1 MRDLLI
7 IGEFAAR
14 TRLSH
19 KALRLYA
26 DKNLL
31 KPAYVDPRTRVRYY
45 QSAQVEKARLI
56 TLMRAIGMPL
66 SLIGPVLSAEGGQAA
81 KLVADYWRCCERE
94 HLARRPLAVHIQN
107 TLRGR
112 TAAMYAIGE
121 REVGEQKVVF
131 VQQHVTAER
140 LEAFLGE
147 ATEQL
152 FVYLRAAG
160 AGLSGPVFAIY
171 HGLVDQD
178 GNGPVEV
185 CVPTDSPVQPT
196 GHIGV
201 RLEPA
206 HRQAFTE
213 LRKGQSEY
221 PTVAGA
227 FAALASWLDGRG
239 LQLNASAREIY
250 YPNWADADTDEHVMD
265 IAVPFQALTKSS
277 KNDGRSEL
285 IPTEMAIHRRL
296 QKA

>member
-1 MRDLLI
+1 MRDLMI

-26 DKNLL
+26 DKDLL

-45 QSAQVEKARLI
+45 QSAQLEKARLI

-66 SLIGPVLSAEGGQAA
+66 SLIGPVLSAAGGQAA
-81 KLVADYWRCCERE
+81 ELVADYWRCRDRE
-94 HLARRPLAVHIQN
+94 HHARHPLAVHIQN
-107 TLRGR
+107 TLKGK
-112 TAAMYAIGE
+112 TAAMYVIAE
-121 REVGEQKVVF
+121 REVCQQKVVF
-131 VQQHVTAER
+131 VQQHVTAEH
-140 LEAFLGE
+140 LGAFLGE

-152 FVYLRAAG
+152 FAYLRAAD
-160 AGLSGPVFAIY
+160 AGLSGPVFAVY

-185 CVPTDSPVQPT
+185 CVPTESPVQPT
-196 GHIGV
+196 GRIGV

-239 LQLNASAREIY
+239 LQPSASAREIY
-250 YPNWADADTDEHVMD
+250 YPNWADADADEHVMD
-265 IAVPFQALTKSS
+265 IAVPFQNLTNS
-277 KNDGRSEL
+277 
-285 IPTEMAIHRRL
+285 
-296 QKA
+296 

>member
-1 MRDLLI
+1 MRDLMI

-26 DKNLL
+26 DKDLL

-45 QSAQVEKARLI
+45 QSAQLEKARLI
-56 TLMRAIGMPL
+56 TLMRTIGMPL
-66 SLIGPVLSAEGGQAA
+66 SLIGPVLSAAGGQAA
-81 KLVADYWRCCERE
+81 ELVADYWRCRDRE
-94 HLARRPLAVHIQN
+94 HHARQPLAVHIQN
-107 TLRGR
+107 TLKGK
-112 TAAMYAIGE
+112 TAAMYVIAE
-121 REVGEQKVVF
+121 REVCQQKVVF

-140 LEAFLGE
+140 LETFLAE

-152 FVYLRAAG
+152 FTYLRKAG
-160 AGLSGPVFAIY
+160 AELSGPVFAVY

-178 GNGPVEV
+178 GDGPVEV
-185 CVPTDSPVQPT
+185 CAPTDSPVQPT
-196 GHIGV
+196 GRIGV

-239 LQLNASAREIY
+239 LQPTASAREIY
-250 YPNWADADTDEHVMD
+250 YPNWADADADEHVMD
-265 IAVPFQALTKSS
+265 IAVPFQALTNS
-277 KNDGRSEL
+277 
-285 IPTEMAIHRRL
+285 
-296 QKA
+296 